1 MTRLQDTAH
10 AKINLYLHVTGRR
23 PDGYH
28 LLDSLAVFAGA
39 ADTISVGEKCD
50 RFSLSIE
57 GRFGKGLEA
66 DDSNLVLKAARALQA
81 KSGSHDAYRLTLKKD
96 LPVASGI
103 GGGSADA
110 ACTLRL
116 LSGVWNATES
126 DLCALAE
133 PLGADVPVCVRQ
145 QATRMEGIGEILTS
159 APEMPN
165 GGILLINPGVGV
177 STPDIF
183 RSFAA
188 MGGIVQR
195 AKPALPS
202 QWASMRDLVDLL
214 RQTANDLQAPAI
226 AHAPIISDVLTAI
239 QSQSDCLLSRMSG
252 SGATCFGLFPT
263 PQKAHEAE
271 EALTQTATR
280 LSWWTWSGPFH
291 QNSPVGTP

>member
-1 MTRLQDTAH
+1 MTLLQDTAH

-39 ADTISVGEKCD
+39 ADEVRIAEKSD

-57 GRFGKGLEA
+57 GRFGAGLEA
-66 DDSNLVLKAARALQA
+66 DDSNLVLRAARALQA
-81 KSGSHDAYRLTLKKD
+81 HAGKNDTYHLTLEKN

-116 LSGVWNATES
+116 LGELWNIDEA
-126 DLCALAE
+126 DLIAIAE
-133 PLGADVPVCVRQ
+133 PLGADVPVCVQ
-145 QATRMEGIGEILTS
+145 QKPNRMEGIGEILT
-159 APEMPN
+159 AVPAMPD
-165 GGILLINPGVGV
+165 GGILLINPGLAV

-188 MGGIVQR
+188 MGGIIERSAPVF
-195 AKPALPS
+195 PAR
-202 QWASMRDLVDLL
+202 WTSMSDLVEMLSL
-214 RQTANDLQAPAI
+214 TANDLQAPAI
-226 AHAPIISDVLTAI
+226 RHAPSIGKVLDTLDM
-239 QSQSDCLLSRMSG
+239 QKECLMARMSG

-263 PQKAHEAE
+263 PDAARNAEIELSKEAAH
-271 EALTQTATR
+271 LG
-280 LSWWTWSGPFH
+280 WWTWAGPFL
-291 QNSPVGTP
+291 QN